1 MDPTQ
6 LHGTTVLG
14 LIHKGTAVMAGDGQV
29 TYGDIVLKAGARKVR
44 KIFNDSVLAGFA
56 GTLAD
61 AVTLFERF
69 ENRLGD
75 AGGHL
80 GRAAVE
86 LAKDWRTDRYLRRL
100 DADLAVMNKKTLL
113 IVSGNGD
120 VVEPDD
126 KIVTIG
132 SGGAFARIAA
142 KALMDYSSLNAE
154 QIAREAMKMTAEMC
168 IYTNDQILIETL

>member
-1 MDPTQ
+1 MNSSQ

-14 LIHKGTAVMAGDGQV
+14 MIHNQKAVMAGDGQV
-29 TYGDIVLKAGARKVR
+29 TYGDTVLKATARKVR
-44 KIFNDSVLAGFA
+44 KLYNDTVLAGFA

-69 ENRLGD
+69 ESRLSD
-75 AGGHL
+75 TSGHL

-86 LAKDWRTDRYLRRL
+86 LAKDWRTDRFLRRL
-100 DADLAVMNKKTLL
+100 DADLAVMDKETLL

-126 KIVTIG
+126 RIVSIG
-132 SGGAFARIAA
+132 SGAAFARIAA
-142 KALMDYSSLNAE
+142 RALMSHSSLNTK
-154 QIAREAMKMTAEMC
+154 QIAKEAMQMTAELC
-168 IYTNDQILIETL
+168 IYTNDHIVIESL